1 MMRDIARLRSNDED
15 GYLRALGSGMPM
27 GRLGSSEEVGD
38 LAVFLASDRS
48 RYITGA
54 EIVIDGGNV
63 ICEH

>member
-1 MMRDIARLRSNDED
+1 MTRST
-15 GYLRALGSGMPM
+15 SPTSS
-27 GRLGSSEEVGD
+27 GSSEEVGD
-38 LAVFLASDRS
+38 LAVFLASERS